1 MEMESKKLRG
11 PGMFKPK
18 KTKEQGQAQKSSSR
32 SGKTNKKE
40 IEGLDFFAM
49 Y

>member
-32 SGKTNKKE
+32 SGKTNKQRN
-40 IEGLDFFAM
+40 
-49 Y
+49 